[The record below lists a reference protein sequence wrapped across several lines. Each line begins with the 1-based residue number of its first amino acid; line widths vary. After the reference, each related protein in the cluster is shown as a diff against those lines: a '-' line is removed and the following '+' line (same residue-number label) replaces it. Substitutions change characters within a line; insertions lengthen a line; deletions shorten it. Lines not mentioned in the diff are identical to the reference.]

1 VAKIEGKDNTS
12 SKDKLGNAFATLL
25 LNITDRDIPLKD
37 IPYSSNFK
45 TFFTLIEG
53 FLTKSA
59 VLYSKT
65 LINGLNN

>member
-1 VAKIEGKDNTS
+1 VAEIEGKDNIS

-25 LNITDRDIPLKD
+25 LNATDKDTLLRDT
-37 IPYSSNFK
+37 PYSSNSK
-45 TFFTLIEG
+45 TFFTSIKG

-65 LINGLNN
+65 LVDSLNN